1 MIQVIAI
8 LAIGAFLGWF
18 LQQDKIIIDLRGL
31 WKK

>member
-8 LAIGAFLGWF
+8 LGIGAFLGWF
-18 LQQDKIIIDLRGL
+18 AWQDKIIIDLRKL